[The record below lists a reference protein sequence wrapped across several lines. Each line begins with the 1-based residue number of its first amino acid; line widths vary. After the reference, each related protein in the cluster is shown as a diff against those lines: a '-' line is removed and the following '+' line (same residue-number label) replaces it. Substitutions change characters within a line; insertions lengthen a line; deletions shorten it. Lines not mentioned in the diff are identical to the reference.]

1 MTGMEAWAIV
11 APILAAHS
19 VPYKTGGKQNLDA
32 LDEAYIIVYGALKE
46 HDERQKEKRTCRNCK
61 HCQDWAIV
69 GFEDEPCASCLKAK
83 KCFTKWEAR
92 E

>member
-1 MTGMEAWAIV
+1 MTGMEAWSIV

-46 HDERQKEKRTCRNCK
+46 HDEKRK
-61 HCQDWAIV
+61 Q
-69 GFEDEPCASCLKAK
+69 EAK
-83 KCFTKWEAR
+83 
-92 E
+92 